1 MNNRIVT
8 AEGAVI
14 HSLNPSATI
23 AKLMEAVATPAE
35 YDKDT
40 GQETKA
46 KSYPDASTIY
56 EEVDLDDEEF
66 VLRDHK
72 WLTAAYDTEE
82 WAALRAKRDELL
94 AACDWVVVKAQ
105 EAGEDVPAAWVTY
118 RTALRNL
125 PAATSDPANPSW
137 PSMPE

>member
-1 MNNRIVT
+1 MNSRIVT

-14 HSLNPSATI
+14 HSLNPSSTI
-23 AKLMEAVATPAE
+23 AKLMEAAATPAE
-35 YDKDT
+35 YDADT

-46 KSYPDASTIY
+46 KSYPAAATVY
-56 EEVDLDDEEF
+56 EEIDTDEVD
-66 VLRDHK
+66 LRDHK
-72 WLTAAYDTEE
+72 WLTSRYDTEE

-118 RTALRNL
+118 RAELRNL
-125 PAATSDPANPSW
+125 PADTRDPANPTW
-137 PSMPE
+137 PDAP

>member
-1 MNNRIVT
+1 
-8 AEGAVI
+8 
-14 HSLNPSATI
+14 
-23 AKLMEAVATPAE
+23 MEAAATPAE

-46 KSYPDASTIY
+46 KSYPDAATVY
-56 EEVDLDDEEF
+56 EEVDIDE
-66 VLRDHK
+66 VNLRAHK
-72 WLTAAYDTEE
+72 WLTSRYDTEE

-125 PAATSDPANPSW
+125 PAATSDPANPTW
-137 PSMPE
+137 PTAP

>member
-1 MNNRIVT
+1 MSNCIVT
-8 AEGAVI
+8 ADGAVVQ
-14 HSLNPSATI
+14 SLNPVATI
-23 AKLMEAVATPAE
+23 AKLMEAASTPAE

-46 KSYPDASTIY
+46 KSYPDEATVY

-66 VLRDHK
+66 DLRAHK
-72 WLTAAYDTEE
+72 WLTSRYDAAE
-82 WAALRAKRDELL
+82 WVELRGKRDELL
-94 AACDWVVVKAQ
+94 AASDWVVVKAQ

-125 PAATSDPANPSW
+125 PAATSDPANPTW
-137 PSMPE
+137 PDAP

>member
-1 MNNRIVT
+1 MSNCIVT
-8 AEGAVI
+8 ADGAVVQ
-14 HSLNPSATI
+14 SLNPVATI
-23 AKLMEAVATPAE
+23 AKLMEAASTPAE

-46 KSYPDASTIY
+46 KSYPDEATVY

-66 VLRDHK
+66 DLRAHK
-72 WLTAAYDTEE
+72 WLTSRYDTEE

-94 AACDWVVVKAQ
+94 AASDWVVVKAQ

-118 RTALRNL
+118 RAALRNL
-125 PAATSDPANPSW
+125 PAATGDPANPTW
-137 PSMPE
+137 PDAP

>member
-14 HSLNPSATI
+14 QSLSPSGTI
-23 AKLMEAVATPAE
+23 ADLMEAAATPAE

-46 KSYPDASTIY
+46 KSYPAASTVY
-56 EEVDLDDEEF
+56 EEVDIDS
-66 VLRDHK
+66 VSLRTHK

-82 WAALRAKRDELL
+82 WVALRAERDRLL
-94 AACDWVVVKAQ
+94 ANSDWVVVKAQ
-105 EAGEDVPAAWVTY
+105 EAGEDVPAAWANY
-118 RTALRNL
+118 RTLLRDL
-125 PAATSDPANPSW
+125 PKATSDPASPTW
-137 PSMPE
+137 PTAP

>member
-8 AEGAVI
+8 ADGAVI
-14 HSLNPSATI
+14 TSLNPSATI
-23 AKLMEAVATPAE
+23 AKLMEAAATPAE
-35 YDKDT
+35 YDADT
-40 GQETKA
+40 GQETSA
-46 KSYPDASTIY
+46 KSYPAADTVY
-56 EEVDLDDEEF
+56 EEIDTDEV
-66 VLRDHK
+66 VLRAHK
-72 WLTAAYDTEE
+72 WLKSRYDTEE

-125 PAATSDPANPSW
+125 PAATSDPANPTW
-137 PSMPE
+137 PDAP

>member
-14 HSLNPSATI
+14 HSLAPSATI
-23 AKLMEAVATPAE
+23 AKLMEAASTPAE
-35 YDKDT
+35 YSAD
-40 GQETKA
+40 GVETSA
-46 KSYPDASTIY
+46 KSYPAASTIY
-56 EEVDLDDEEF
+56 EEVDIDEV

-94 AACDWVVVKAQ
+94 AASDWVVVKAQ

-125 PAATSDPANPSW
+125 PAATSDPANPTW
-137 PSMPE
+137 PTAP

>member
-1 MNNRIVT
+1 MNNLIVT

-23 AKLMEAVATPAE
+23 AKLMEAAATPAE

-46 KSYPDASTIY
+46 KSYPAAATVY
-56 EEVDLDDEEF
+56 EEVDIDE
-66 VLRDHK
+66 VDLRTHK
-72 WLTAAYDTEE
+72 WLKSRYDTEE
-82 WAALRAKRDELL
+82 WTTLRAKRDALL

-118 RTALRNL
+118 RSSLRDL
-125 PAATSDPANPSW
+125 PSTISEPSAVEW
-137 PSMPE
+137 PTPPE

>member
-23 AKLMEAVATPAE
+23 AKLMEAAATPAE

-56 EEVDLDDEEF
+56 EEVDIDE
-66 VLRDHK
+66 VDLRTHK
-72 WLTAAYDTEE
+72 WLKSRYDAEE
-82 WAALRAKRDELL
+82 WAALRGKRNALL
-94 AACDWVVVKAQ
+94 KDTDWQAGTDVTMTDAQKA
-105 EAGEDVPAAWVTY
+105 Y
-118 RTALRNL
+118 RKKLRDL
-125 PAATSDPANPSW
+125 PATNSDPTKIVFPDAP
-137 PSMPE
+137 

>member
-14 HSLNPSATI
+14 HSLAPSTTI

-35 YDKDT
+35 YDADT

-46 KSYPDASTIY
+46 KSYPDAATVY
-56 EEVDLDDEEF
+56 EEVDIDE
-66 VLRDHK
+66 VDLRTHK
-72 WLTAAYDTEE
+72 WLTSRYDTEE

-125 PAATSDPANPSW
+125 PAATSDPANPTW
-137 PSMPE
+137 PTAP

>member
-14 HSLNPSATI
+14 QSLNPSATI
-23 AKLMEAVATPAE
+23 AKLMEAAATPAE
-35 YDKDT
+35 YDADT
-40 GQETKA
+40 GQETSA
-46 KSYPDASTIY
+46 KSYPAADTIY
-56 EEVDLDDEEF
+56 EEVDIDEV

-82 WAALRAKRDELL
+82 WAALRAKRDKLL
-94 AACDWVVVKAQ
+94 AASDWVVVKAQ
-105 EAGEDVPAAWVTY
+105 ESGEDVPAAWVTY
-118 RTALRNL
+118 RAALRNL

>member
-14 HSLNPSATI
+14 QSLNPSATI
-23 AKLMEAVATPAE
+23 AKLMEAAATPAE
-35 YDKDT
+35 YDADT
-40 GQETKA
+40 GQETSA
-46 KSYPDASTIY
+46 KSYPAADTVY
-56 EEVDLDDEEF
+56 EEVDIDEV

-82 WAALRAKRDELL
+82 WAALRAKRDKLL
-94 AACDWVVVKAQ
+94 AASDWVVVKAQ
-105 EAGEDVPAAWVTY
+105 ESGEDVPAAWVTY
-118 RTALRNL
+118 RAALRNL

>member
-1 MNNRIVT
+1 MNSRIVT

-14 HSLNPSATI
+14 HSLAPSATI

-46 KSYPDASTIY
+46 KSYPAAATVY
-56 EEVDLDDEEF
+56 EEVDIDE
-66 VLRDHK
+66 VDLRTHK
-72 WLTAAYDTEE
+72 WLKSRYDTEE
-82 WAALRAKRDELL
+82 WVALRAKRDELL
-94 AACDWVVVKAQ
+94 AASDWVVVKAQ

-125 PAATSDPANPSW
+125 PAATSDPANPTW
-137 PSMPE
+137 PTAP

>member
-8 AEGAVI
+8 ADGAVI
-14 HSLNPSATI
+14 TSLTPSATI
-23 AKLMEAVATPAE
+23 AKLMEAAATPAE
-35 YDKDT
+35 YDADT
-40 GQETKA
+40 GQETSA
-46 KSYPDASTIY
+46 KSYPAADTVY
-56 EEVDLDDEEF
+56 EEIDTDEV
-66 VLRDHK
+66 VLRAHK
-72 WLTAAYDTEE
+72 WLKSRYDTEE

-125 PAATSDPANPSW
+125 PAATSDPANPTW
-137 PSMPE
+137 PDAP

>member
-14 HSLNPSATI
+14 QSLSPSGTI
-23 AKLMEAVATPAE
+23 ADLMEAAATPAE

-46 KSYPDASTIY
+46 KSYPAASTVY
-56 EEVDLDDEEF
+56 EEVDIDS
-66 VLRDHK
+66 VSLRAHK
-72 WLTAAYDTEE
+72 WLKSRYDSDE
-82 WAALRAKRDELL
+82 WVALRAKRDRLL

-105 EAGEDVPAAWVTY
+105 EAGEDVPAAWVNY
-118 RTALRNL
+118 RTLLRDL
-125 PAATSDPANPSW
+125 PKATSDPASPTW
-137 PSMPE
+137 PEAP

>member
-23 AKLMEAVATPAE
+23 AKLMEAASTPAE
-35 YDKDT
+35 YSAD
-40 GQETKA
+40 GIETSA
-46 KSYPDASTIY
+46 KSYPAASTIY
-56 EEVDLDDEEF
+56 EEVDIDEV

-82 WAALRAKRDELL
+82 WAALRAKRDKLL
-94 AACDWVVVKAQ
+94 AASDWVVVKAQ
-105 EAGEDVPAAWVTY
+105 ESGEDVPAAWVTY
-118 RTALRNL
+118 RAALRNL

>member
-23 AKLMEAVATPAE
+23 AKLMEAAATPAE
-35 YDKDT
+35 YDADT
-40 GQETKA
+40 GQETSA
-46 KSYPDASTIY
+46 KSYPAADTVY
-56 EEVDLDDEEF
+56 EEIDTDEV

-72 WLTAAYDTEE
+72 WLTAKYDTEE
-82 WAALRAKRDELL
+82 WAALRAKRDRLL

-105 EAGEDVPAAWVTY
+105 EAGEDVPTAWVTY
-118 RTALRNL
+118 RAALRNL
-125 PAATSDPANPSW
+125 PAATSDPANPTW
-137 PSMPE
+137 PTAP